1 MPGLRKSTIEHL
13 EEVYSNAKQQ
23 CGLKF
28 MVPCEAS
35 EDETNILQELRW
47 NQRRENALS
56 IYASSSRGRPPTF
69 FPK

>member
-47 NQRRENALS
+47 NQRRDALP
-56 IYASSSRGRPPTF
+56 GT
-69 FPK
+69 